1 MAQAD
6 KMWATFTQNAQ
17 KQGFRRLP
25 ANGKQG
31 PAPFILIHSHDMLIF
46 IGAA

>member
-17 KQGFRRLP
+17 KWKFRRLP
-25 ANGKQG
+25 VNGEQG
-31 PAPFILIHSHDMLIF
+31 PAPFILIHSHDIPIF